1 MGKFGRNLVVLDGLP
16 ALAAKEN
23 RRRHLCVCCVSA
35 IGCADGVVVVS
46 SPREESPPRACLSSE
61 IDTKAT
67 LNK

>member
-23 RRRHLCVCCVSA
+23 RRRHLCVSA

-46 SPREESPPRACLSSE
+46 SPKERKPVPCLPIVRS
-61 IDTKAT
+61 
-67 LNK
+67 